1 MDQRSAAAP
10 ASRIWRSGGFTNA
23 IARVFYSH
31 GDSQLSNARR
41 ALVLAGGGYAAS
53 AWELGLI
60 TGMAD
65 AGLDVRNAGLFV
77 GTSSG
82 SRVALHLA
90 SGDAHEDALQRRLQ
104 PGPRSSERPPAVD
117 WVGLREGVAR
127 AKQAGGTPTEIL
139 RRIGELAVAA
149 ASGTSGASRREI
161 VAAQLP
167 MTTWPEKRVLIAT
180 VNADTGERRAF
191 DRESGI
197 DLVEAVMATTA
208 SFGAPPILF
217 QGERYIDGGFYCT
230 DNADLATGFDRV
242 MILALK
248 RPPEIPSMSVASLDE
263 TVRTLQD
270 NGAWVE
276 VIQPDE
282 TVLADFA
289 AAGGILNP
297 AISAPAA
304 RAGRLQGGRIVNER
318 LLSFWS

>member
-1 MDQRSAAAP
+1 M
-10 ASRIWRSGGFTNA
+10 
-23 IARVFYSH
+23 
-31 GDSQLSNARR
+31 RR

-65 AGLDVRNAGLFV
+65 AGVDVRNADLLV

-90 SGDAHEDALQRRLQ
+90 SGEAHEDAFQRRVQ
-104 PGPRSSERPPAVD
+104 PVPPSSERPPVVD

-127 AKQAGGTPTEIL
+127 AKQAGGSPTEIL
-139 RRIGELAVAA
+139 RRMGALALAA
-149 ASGTSGASRREI
+149 ASGVSGANRREI

-167 MTTWPEKRVLIAT
+167 MKTWPEKRVLIAT

-197 DLVEAVMATTA
+197 DLVDAVIATTA
-208 SFGAPPILF
+208 SLGAPPILF
-217 QGERYIDGGFYCT
+217 QGEHYIDGGFYCT
-230 DNADLATGFDRV
+230 DNADLAIAFDRV

-263 TVRTLQD
+263 TVKTLQD
-270 NGAWVE
+270 NGSLVE

-282 TVLADFA
+282 TALATFA
-289 AAGGILNP
+289 AAGGLLNP

-304 RAGRLQGGRIVNER
+304 RAGRLQGERIVSER
-318 LLSFWS
+318 ISSFWR